1 MAEKHPLLWDLV
13 DQGENRE
20 RAVERAEMENVRRK
34 KIKKLRATSQ
44 WLTVMRVARQIKQP
58 FMLNDLS
65 VACFNQDSV
74 NFGLKG
80 YPQYPD
86 NHRIH
91 YILYGEKGLIAA
103 GLLKRVSQGL
113 FEVGDEADEILSNL
127 AAGSMQDKRD
137 GNVEKSEARRR
148 GR

>member
-1 MAEKHPLLWDLV
+1 MAETHPLLWDLV
-13 DQGENRE
+13 DQGEGRE
-20 RAVERAEMENVRRK
+20 RAIERAEMDGVRRK

-65 VACFNQDSV
+65 VACFKEDPV

-103 GLLKRVSQGL
+103 GLLKRVAEGL
-113 FEVGDEADEILSNL
+113 FEVGDNADEMLSNL
-127 AAGSMQDKRD
+127 TAGSMQDKRD
-137 GNVEKSEARRR
+137 GDVEESEVKRKSR
-148 GR
+148 